1 MGLPEAITEADIL
14 ANADPDDT
22 DGDGIRGVVR
32 IVTDPE
38 SGDLRIGRFGWKA
51 GSASVRHQVASAL
64 RTDMGV
70 LTSVFPDPDCGS
82 VQSNCEGGAELDDPQ
97 LERLTL
103 YNALLG
109 VRPRRALDDAQA
121 LQGEMLFEEVGCANC
136 HTASYTTSA
145 YHPLSELREQT
156 IWPTPIYCFTIWVQ
170 DSRTL
175 DPTALWRRHLCGA
188 SV

>member
-1 MGLPEAITEADIL
+1 
-14 ANADPDDT
+14 
-22 DGDGIRGVVR
+22 
-32 IVTDPE
+32 
-38 SGDLRIGRFGWKA
+38 
-51 GSASVRHQVASAL
+51 
-64 RTDMGV
+64 MGV

-156 IWPTPIYCFTIWVQ
+156 IWPYTDLLLHNMGPGLA
-170 DSRTL
+170 DAG
-175 DPTALWRRHLCGA
+175 PNGALWRTPPLWGIGLTSSVSGGEAYLHDGRARTLEEAILWHGGEGTRSRAAFNALTEEERA
-188 SV
+188 SLITFLKSL